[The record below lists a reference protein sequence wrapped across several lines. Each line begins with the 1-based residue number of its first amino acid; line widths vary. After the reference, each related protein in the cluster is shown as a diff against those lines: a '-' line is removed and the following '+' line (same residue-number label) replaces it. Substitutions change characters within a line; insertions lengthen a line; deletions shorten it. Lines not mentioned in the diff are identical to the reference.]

1 MTNPVGAEVPEAL
14 RDLRAEKLE
23 EYGQFVATQ
32 QINVGTALA
41 FDVGH
46 PVPVSNV
53 ERFGYEAQGVVKRVA
68 SPKNAR
74 LGITDEQAKAQDEA
88 ELKTAPAETDES
100 TNESAAPPATK
111 AAAKASG
118 TKGS

>member
-1 MTNPVGAEVPEAL
+1 VTDPVSAEIPEGV

-32 QINVGTALA
+32 QIHVGTALA
-41 FDVGH
+41 YDEGH

-53 ERFGYEAQGVVKRVA
+53 QRFGYEDQGVVKRVA
-68 SPKNAR
+68 SPANAR
-74 LGITDEQAKAQDEA
+74 LGLTDEQAKARDEA
-88 ELKTAPAETDES
+88 ELKTAPPEENTDEP
-100 TNESAAPPATK
+100 AAPPAPAKATGK
-111 AAAKASG
+111 AAS